1 MTGFIVFI
9 LGGLL
14 TFALWAIIISA
25 VLSWLIAFNVINT
38 HNRGVYTIVRT
49 LDSLTG
55 PILEPFRRIIP
66 SLGGIDISPIFA
78 ILIIQGMRDF
88 LLPMAANALR
98 QVIG

>member
-1 MTGFIVFI
+1 MTSFIVFI

-38 HNRGVYTIVRT
+38 YNRGVYTIVRT